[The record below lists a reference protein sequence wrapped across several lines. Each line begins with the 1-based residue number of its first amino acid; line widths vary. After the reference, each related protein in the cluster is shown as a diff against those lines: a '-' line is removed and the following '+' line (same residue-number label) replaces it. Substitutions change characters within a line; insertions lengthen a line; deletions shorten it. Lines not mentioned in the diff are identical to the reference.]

1 MPTPPNRALQT
12 QLHVYR
18 IPPLSPLDLN
28 FLAID
33 GDALVP
39 FLAISFW
46 SSDTAKDH
54 KATRTWSHLFSWGVW
69 RNDQAIQY

>member
-12 QLHVYR
+12 QLYVDR
-18 IPPLSPLDLN
+18 IPPFSPLDLN

-39 FLAISFW
+39 FLTVTFW
-46 SSDTAKDH
+46 SSDNTKDH
-54 KATRTWSHLFSWGVW
+54 KATRTWSHLFS
-69 RNDQAIQY
+69 